1 MKSSSVTLATHTPE
15 CQVKGIYDIWL
26 LWERENN
33 KQCSNAEMSVCVCVY
48 RGMVVNH
55 QWKPRSS
62 PLIMYGVL
70 FSLLVL

>member
-1 MKSSSVTLATHTPE
+1 MTSSSVTLATHTQQ
-15 CQVKGIYDIWL
+15 CQVKGILDIWL

-33 KQCSNAEMSVCVCVY
+33 KQCSYAKMSVCVYVY